1 MAIKKILTVLSV
13 GEDVEQLAVT
23 YIAGAKIEWYYHV
36 GSSVSVFYIIRY
48 SYHRP
53 SSLPP

>member
-36 GSSVSVFYIIRY
+36 GSSVSIFYIIRY